1 MKDLLLKST
10 KTLALLAAMV
20 GVISLNSCS
29 DDTEEPTPNL
39 VEDGFYIQGDASA
52 YADYDIKATLK
63 STRNEVINSVD
74 GVLTDPRPEL
84 MEIFV
89 ALKAGGTFNIM
100 QVAGSERTKWGPAA
114 DFADVTEGTTDE
126 PQVTFQRG
134 GIEASETGF
143 TVPADGLYHV
153 VIDTEV
159 GKAAI
164 VPVNW
169 TIIGQATPGGWS
181 GGTAMDASAF
191 DMNTMTWSLT
201 DVTMSG
207 GEWKFR
213 YSDGWKVE
221 IDTAYDLGGGDK
233 GIKVNTNLG
242 NATEK
247 EDFMDL
253 EPGGFNYNSPSG
265 IYNISITWTAGEGF
279 SAVVDKTAD
288 IPPRD
293 YSAVVVGIVGDGA
306 EGSIWPVNATD
317 ETELAKSTPSKDMD
331 VYTWNFN
338 SIKLLSAGGFKF
350 RTSGTWDDI
359 NVGYSSDIVGGP
371 NADDIQ
377 ESGGNFQAKA
387 DGTFDIEFIIDSA
400 NDGATTVNFTKQ

>member
-29 DDTEEPTPNL
+29 DDTEDPTPSL
-39 VEDGFYIQGDASA
+39 VEDGFYIQGDASS
-52 YADYDIKATLK
+52 YTDYDINAMFS
-63 STRNEVINSVD
+63 STRNEV
-74 GVLTDPRPEL
+74 TQEERAEL
-84 MEIFV
+84 MEIYV

-126 PQVTFQRG
+126 PKVTFQRG
-134 GIEASETGF
+134 GIEASEAGF
-143 TVPADGLYHV
+143 SVPEDGLYHV
-153 VIDTEV
+153 AFDSEV
-159 GKAAI
+159 GRAVI

-181 GGTAMDASAF
+181 GGTAMDAPAF
-191 DMNTMTWSLT
+191 DMNEMTWSLN

-233 GIKVNTNLG
+233 GIKINTNFGNTEAGSDFLG
-242 NATEK
+242 
-247 EDFMDL
+247 L
-253 EPGGFNYNSPSG
+253 VPGGDNFNSPSG
-265 IYNISITWTAGEGF
+265 IYNISITWKAGEGH
-279 SAVVDKTAD
+279 SAVVTKTAD

-293 YSAVVVGIVGDGA
+293 YSSVSVGIVGNGVSGGNWDSEVGA
-306 EGSIWPVNATD
+306 
-317 ETELAKSTPSKDMD
+317 STPTKDMD

-338 SIKLLSAGGFKF
+338 GIDLVASGGFKF
-350 RTSGTWDDI
+350 RTEGTWDDI
-359 NVGYSSDIVGGP
+359 DVGYSSDIVGGP
-371 NADDIQ
+371 NADDMQ

-387 DGTFDIEFIIDSA
+387 DGTYDIEFIIDSA